1 MLRKI
6 LKRKKID
13 WYSSQVDDM
22 WKKIDA
28 GIEVRVKNFLR

>member
-1 MLRKI
+1 MMF
-6 LKRKKID
+6 KRKKKD
-13 WYSSQVDDM
+13 HWYSSQVDDM